1 MTEPEDDDGLT
12 RIQEADYQRLKRY
25 AAASALLTLIGLL
38 VTGPAGLGFLFETV
52 GVPVW
57 FLLVAFLLPT
67 GETLAI
73 MRHWLRAKKPRDL
86 DRIK

>member
-1 MTEPEDDDGLT
+1 MTDPEDGGLT

-25 AAASALLTLIGLL
+25 VAASAFLTFVGVL
-38 VTGPAGLGFLFETV
+38 VTGPSGLGFLFETV
-52 GVPVW
+52 PVPVW

-73 MRHWLRAKKPRDL
+73 MRAFIKRRSPKDL
-86 DRIK
+86 DRIQ